1 MALKRRNFP
10 VQGMGCAACVARVEG
25 ALKACKG
32 VRSVSVSLA
41 SNLARVDY
49 DTDVCTPSDLQKTV
63 RDAGYEMLVDGSDDE
78 AESEAERAR
87 EDAFRSLRRDTV
99 IALALA
105 ALEMLISMGFKDF
118 PGRGIVLLVIA
129 TAVLGICIRRFFKP
143 GFKGLFHGGANMDTL
158 VSLSVTISYL
168 FSVFN
173 LAFPQVWTSRG
184 LVPQLYFDSC
194 TMIVAFIL
202 LGRLLEEK
210 AKQGTAGAI
219 RGLMGLQPRT
229 VTVRRVEVSE
239 GMPLVREVDIPVGQ
253 VVPGD
258 IVVVGPGARIPVDGV
273 VSSGESYVDESM
285 LTGEPVPVLKSA
297 GSKVFTGTINQQGS
311 FHVRTEKVG
320 GDTLL
325 SGIIRMVRDAE
336 GSKAPIQRTV
346 DRVAAV
352 FVPVII
358 GIALVTLLCWLFLAP
373 GNGVTMGLLAMVS
386 VLVVACPCALGL
398 ATPTAIV
405 AGIGNGASRGI
416 LIKDAESLQIARK
429 IDALVLDKTG
439 TLTEGKPSVVE
450 SVWDPDI
457 TTEDDPAALNLR
469 DVLFSLEKCSDHPL
483 AGAVAA
489 SLRGCERLPVEGF
502 EAVLGKGISGLVAGR
517 RYYVG
522 NTALLHEVLGEVPA
536 ATSPLVSQSIGPFLD
551 AGYTL
556 TLLFDTEKVHAV
568 LALADELRDSSVLAV
583 RSLQDKGVEVH
594 MLTGDNAVAAARIA
608 DETGIKHVYA
618 EVLPQDK
625 ARYVKDLQAAGKRVA
640 MVGDGINDSAALA
653 QADLG
658 IAMGQ
663 GSDIAI
669 ASAGVTLVS
678 SDLSKIGELMR
689 LSRRTV
695 AVIRQNLFWAFFY
708 NLLMVPLAAGALYPW
723 TGWLLSPMVAAAC
736 MALSS
741 VCVVTNSLRLRK

>member
-87 EDAFRSLRRDTV
+87 EDAFRALRRDTV

-118 PGRGIVLLVIA
+118 PGRGIVLLIIA

-173 LAFPQVWTSRG
+173 LAFPQVWTARG

-210 AKQGTAGAI
+210 AKQGTAGVI

-239 GMPLVREVDIPVGQ
+239 GMPLVREVDIPVGK

-258 IVVVGPGARIPVDGV
+258 VVVVGPGARIPVDGV

-297 GSKVFTGTINQQGS
+297 GAKVFTGTINQQGS

-416 LIKDAESLQIARK
+416 LIKGQDRDAHGR
-429 IDALVLDKTG
+429 
-439 TLTEGKPSVVE
+439 
-450 SVWDPDI
+450 
-457 TTEDDPAALNLR
+457 
-469 DVLFSLEKCSDHPL
+469 
-483 AGAVAA
+483 
-489 SLRGCERLPVEGF
+489 
-502 EAVLGKGISGLVAGR
+502 EAVRGRIRLGSGHHHRGR
-517 RYYVG
+517 PCG
-522 NTALLHEVLGEVPA
+522 
-536 ATSPLVSQSIGPFLD
+536 
-551 AGYTL
+551 
-556 TLLFDTEKVHAV
+556 
-568 LALADELRDSSVLAV
+568 
-583 RSLQDKGVEVH
+583 
-594 MLTGDNAVAAARIA
+594 
-608 DETGIKHVYA
+608 A
-618 EVLPQDK
+618 EP
-625 ARYVKDLQAAGKRVA
+625 
-640 MVGDGINDSAALA
+640 
-653 QADLG
+653 
-658 IAMGQ
+658 
-663 GSDIAI
+663 
-669 ASAGVTLVS
+669 
-678 SDLSKIGELMR
+678 
-689 LSRRTV
+689 
-695 AVIRQNLFWAFFY
+695 
-708 NLLMVPLAAGALYPW
+708 P
-723 TGWLLSPMVAAAC
+723 
-736 MALSS
+736 
-741 VCVVTNSLRLRK
+741 